1 MYLKVAMASGTFLKT
16 RFKDFGVLSL
26 IDSGNARGALM
37 SARLAQKCNLKVEKT
52 TSRAAGVAGQNIQ
65 ILGVVKNVSFKVEG
79 IDDEEFSEDFYIIEN
94 MTVPCNLGS
103 DWLTKHKVKTMFMDS
118 GNQIELY
125 DKLVKLVPKRKV
137 LVKNLI
143 STVINKVEENKQSY
157 PKVNV
162 ANLKEQKW
170 VCESVRKMTIP
181 AESTVTMEV
190 KIKGK
195 LPKGQLVYIT
205 PKQGYCYR
213 NQLLVNEGVTD
224 VGNEGRI
231 VSKVT
236 NMLQERREKELRIFC
251 LVYLDDALIYSDNV
265 EEHFKIFRSVIA
277 NVLQSQTQI

>member
-1 MYLKVAMASGTFLKT
+1 MATL
-16 RFKDFGVLSL
+16 
-26 IDSGNARGALM
+26 N
-37 SARLAQKCNLKVEKT
+37 
-52 TSRAAGVAGQNIQ
+52 
-65 ILGVVKNVSFKVEG
+65 
-79 IDDEEFSEDFYIIEN
+79 
-94 MTVPCNLGS
+94 
-103 DWLTKHKVKTMFMDS
+103 
-118 GNQIELY
+118 
-125 DKLVKLVPKRKV
+125 
-137 LVKNLI
+137 
-143 STVINKVEENKQSY
+143 
-157 PKVNV
+157 
-162 ANLKEQKW
+162 EQKW
-170 VCESVRKMTIP
+170 VCESVRK
-181 AESTVTMEV
+181 STVTMDV

-265 EEHFKIFRSVIA
+265 EEHFKTFRSIIA